1 MIQLN
6 QMTKLEF
13 KRKKKGGKSNWG
25 AGWDYLL
32 KDFYNDLDQ
41 IIKDNY
47 FHRHNSKLINKVFKS
62 LLQILNL
69 EVIPKMEESR
79 NRSSDKIEREDCQ
92 NWLNKI
98 NRLNSFFKK
107 AKKLSEKVIAID
119 SLVQFLRETED
130 EQLKKEIKGIAVCC
144 GIVQGKAKI
153 ILDFEKDFSK
163 MKKGDILVTDET
175 DSAILPLMLKA
186 KAIVTDTGGLLCH
199 AAIVS
204 RELKIPCVVNT
215 KIATMVLKDGDL
227 VEVDANKGIAK
238 IIKRV
243 KECSLKTLNK

>member
-1 MIQLN
+1 
-6 QMTKLEF
+6 MTKLEF
-13 KRKKKGGKSNWG
+13 KRKKKGGKDNWG

-32 KDFYNDLDQ
+32 KDFYDDLDQ

-47 FHRHNSKLINKVFKS
+47 FRRYNAKLINKIFKN
-62 LLQILNL
+62 LFKILNSKA
-69 EVIPKMEESR
+69 IPKMEESR
-79 NRSSDKIEREDCQ
+79 NRNSNKTEKEDCQ

-98 NRLNSFFKK
+98 NQLNNFFKK

-130 EQLKKEIKGIAVCC
+130 KQQPKRKIKGIAVCC
-144 GIVQGKAKI
+144 GIVQGRAKI

-175 DSAILPLMLKA
+175 DSTILPLMLKA

-199 AAIVS
+199 AAIIA
-204 RELKIPCVVNT
+204 REMKKPCIIGT
-215 KIATMVLKDGDL
+215 KIATQVLKDGDL
-227 VEVDANKGIAK
+227 VEVDANKGIVKITRRAK
-238 IIKRV
+238 
-243 KECSLKTLNK
+243 